1 MSNTNP
7 PSNDDPLVSIRHAEP
22 SDEPALWLMLT
33 YAASMGEG
41 GSDRIEEAR
50 ADPYLR
56 SYVEG
61 WGSLPDDLGFVA
73 VAPTRRIVGAA
84 WIRRDFEASA
94 LHVGGP
100 AEPELSIGVSPEH
113 RGRGIGERLLEALL
127 RSCRGRHPSVMLSVR
142 SENPA
147 VRLYRRI
154 GFEETDRIRNRVG
167 GVSLVMRCRLD

>member
-1 MSNTNP
+1 MSR
-7 PSNDDPLVSIRHAEP
+7 DDFVPIRRADP
-22 SDEPALWLMLT
+22 ADESALWLMLT

-41 GSDRIEEAR
+41 GPDRVEEAR

-61 WGSLPDDLGFVA
+61 WGSRPEDLGFVA
-73 VAPTRRIVGAA
+73 VAPTRHIVGAA

-127 RSCRGRHPSVMLSVR
+127 RASRGRHPSIMLSVR
-142 SENPA
+142 AESPA

-154 GFEETDRIRNRVG
+154 GFEEIDRIRNRVG
-167 GVSLVMRCRLD
+167 GISLVMRCRVD

>member
-1 MSNTNP
+1 MT
-7 PSNDDPLVSIRHAEP
+7 DDASVSIRLAEP
-22 SDEPALWLMLT
+22 GDEPVLWLMLT

-41 GSDRIEEAR
+41 GPGRIEEAR

-61 WGSLPDDLGFVA
+61 FGSRREDLGFVA

-113 RGRGIGERLLEALL
+113 RGQGIGERLLDALL
-127 RSCRGRHPSVMLSVR
+127 RACRGRHPSIMLSVR

-147 VRLYRRI
+147 VRLYRRT
-154 GFEETDRIRNRVG
+154 GFEEIDRIRNRVG